1 MNKHDIRRNLPRM
14 TGRLGSCGYDRWWH
28 TFTGFHKATGKKK
41 LFFVE
46 YCVVNPEL
54 GGKEPILGDKEFQR
68 PAYLLV
74 RAGAFGRNGFA
85 LKRYYGIEE
94 MEAAGIISP
103 VVSLSC
109 KYRAMVR
116 FADTVRISLRITA
129 YNGIKLELAYQV
141 RNAETDALCC
151 TGESSHCFLGPEG
164 KPVSLK
170 KDYPQYHAL
179 FMNYLQEEEQ

>member
-1 MNKHDIRRNLPRM
+1 MESSVYTRKAQYYETDQMGVVHHSNYIRWFEEARVDFLERIG
-14 TGRLGSCGYDRWWH
+14 TGY
-28 TFTGFHKATGKKK
+28 K
-41 LFFVE
+41 
-46 YCVVNPEL
+46 
-54 GGKEPILGDKEFQR
+54 
-68 PAYLLV
+68 
-74 RAGAFGRNGFA
+74 
-85 LKRYYGIEE
+85 E

-103 VVSLSC
+103 VVSVSC